1 MPSKL
6 RLTAVFEFAFGRLAT
21 RTGAVLVAAYVC
33 FQLATQVA
41 TQSLAAGAVGGEL
54 PAEATGAAFPLAV
67 GLPVAVS
74 GALLVLFVVAGTAL
88 SVVSMRA
95 FHRDTAAFPTPA
107 HTRRLPAA
115 VAVALVVS
123 VLVGVAVAVGTVF
136 LVVPGIFLAVSLIFA
151 VPLVAIEDAG
161 VGGAIRG
168 SWSLASGNRIRLF
181 VLGVALVVASLLL
194 SVPFAVL
201 SFVSPAASDVGSAV
215 ASGLVGAFG
224 IALVVGAYDQVAD
237 GDDGTDATPVS

>member
-1 MPSKL
+1 VPSKL
-6 RLTAVFEFAFGRLAT
+6 RLTAVFEFALGRLAT
-21 RTGAVLVAAYVC
+21 RTGAIIVAAYVL
-33 FQLATQVA
+33 FQLTTQVA
-41 TQSLAAGAVGGEL
+41 AQSLAAGAVGGEL
-54 PAEATGAAFPLAV
+54 PAEAAEQAFPLAV

-88 SVVSMRA
+88 SVVSIRA
-95 FHRDTAAFPTPA
+95 FHRDTGAFPTAA

-123 VLVGVAVAVGTVF
+123 VLVGVAIAVGTIF

-181 VLGVALVVASLLL
+181 VLGVALVAVSVLF
-194 SVPFAVL
+194 SVPFAAI

-215 ASGLVGAFG
+215 ASGLVGALAL
-224 IALVVGAYDQVAD
+224 ALVVGAYSQVAD
-237 GDDGTDATPVS
+237 GGDEADATPAL